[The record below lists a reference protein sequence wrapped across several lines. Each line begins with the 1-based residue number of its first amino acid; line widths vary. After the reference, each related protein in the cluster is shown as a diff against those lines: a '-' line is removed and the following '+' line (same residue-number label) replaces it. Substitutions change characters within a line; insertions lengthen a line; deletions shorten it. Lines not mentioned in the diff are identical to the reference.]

1 MSEYDDSTILI
12 GLPGSDH
19 LAISDVSRRVG
30 GDGDSAWVNANSPPF
45 SGSFRLSFYTGEIE
59 ALRDVLLALKSDCTK
74 PQSWWTIEQQIALEF
89 QGNVRGAIS
98 IDAKVSDDI
107 SRRCFDYVIQMDQ
120 SYLDG
125 IIAKINQIL

>member
-12 GLPGSDH
+12 GLPGGDH
-19 LAISDVSRRVG
+19 LAIYDLSWPNDEDWRMASVS
-30 GDGDSAWVNANSPPF
+30 ANSPPF
-45 SGSFRLSFYTGEIE
+45 SGSFTLSIRSDEVK

-74 PQSWWTIEQQIALEF
+74 PQSWKTMEQQIALEF

-107 SRRCFDYVIQMDQ
+107 ICRRFDYVIGMDQ

-125 IIAKINQIL
+125 IIAKISQNI